1 MLSGTSD
8 FLTCTSQ
15 ASSQQQLVWGSSQRQ
30 GTKAVLV
37 SACSTCCNSNL
48 NFLDHFK
55 AICCVYYKRASPSW
69 APRSTPFNIQLL
81 GIQTCS
87 FHVQPYPAR
96 SKTWASA
103 TTFFVQMLVL
113 YGSEI
118 AWKVAQA
125 ALVRAADPT
134 PAAQWGTGATGSP
147 SDKSPTCRGLEQT
160 PLHALCYTL
169 PFDRASNKCSLQIH
183 SCSWPPLE
191 GVLLN

>member
-1 MLSGTSD
+1 MFYAKQQVNKPKPALGALRHLWLSD
-8 FLTCTSQ
+8 LYQ
-15 ASSQQQLVWGSSQRQ
+15 PSQQSTTVGLGLFPEARHKS
-30 GTKAVLV
+30 
-37 SACSTCCNSNL
+37 SACVS
-48 NFLDHFK
+48 
-55 AICCVYYKRASPSW
+55 
-69 APRSTPFNIQLL
+69 
-81 GIQTCS
+81 
-87 FHVQPYPAR
+87 VQQYPAR